1 MRMIGGQCD
10 KCVCEAPAV
19 RALPLHRAPI
29 SKRYIFN
36 SI

>member
-19 RALPLHRAPI
+19 RALPLHRAPNL
-29 SKRYIFN
+29 KTLYI
-36 SI
+36 